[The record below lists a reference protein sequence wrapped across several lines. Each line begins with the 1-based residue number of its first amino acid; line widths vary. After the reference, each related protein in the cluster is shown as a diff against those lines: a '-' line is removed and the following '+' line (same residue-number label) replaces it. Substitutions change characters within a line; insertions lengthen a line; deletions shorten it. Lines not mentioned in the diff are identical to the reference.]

1 MAIANIHESL
11 LMYTKQKSK
20 LNLKLSTVMMNILTA
35 TRKNAELQQEYAE
48 RVSEAYFDPSWGG
61 EMGDTPEYQMVL
73 RQYES
78 EHQFELAQLDAWES
92 ELELQKNNLE
102 TRINEITTY
111 ESNCQKMLQ
120 SNIKN
125 DFSYGNGGK

>member
-1 MAIANIHESL
+1 MAIANIQESL
-11 LMYTKQKSK
+11 LMYTKQKST

-35 TRKNAELQQEYAE
+35 TRKNAELQQEYTE
-48 RVSEAYFDPSWGG
+48 RISDAYFDPAWGG
-61 EMGDTPEYQMVL
+61 AAGDTPEYQMVL
-73 RQYES
+73 RQYEN